1 MTKQTI
7 KQVWYVSGEVQL
19 ALEWPT
25 LFDSKQAAE
34 SYAALIFPDETRQQ
48 QHLRVFFR
56 TVEGAES

>member
-1 MTKQTI
+1 MQTL
-7 KQVWYVSGEVQL
+7 KQVWYVSGEVNQ
-19 ALEWPT
+19 AMEWPT

-48 QHLRVFFR
+48 QYQRIFFR